1 MRHEGFARSRS
12 ISRPTV
18 QTIAGSVRAL
28 QHLIVSTLLW
38 LALGWAAAA
47 PNGAAP
53 TAAPAGRTA
62 PGAPAPRAPAPRVPA
77 ASDGGF
83 RIPGSFEPIAALWLG
98 FDRGHAAWTA
108 AMAAAL
114 APHVPLRFLVRDE
127 ATAQEARNTL
137 HDLGVEIEGLRF
149 HVDPQAAF
157 FLQDAAVFA
166 RDAQGR
172 IGVVDLK
179 WSGHGLA
186 TWCEHRHAD
195 DAVQAADC
203 ANSIDRERDAL
214 SRTIAAFANA
224 RVIDTEL
231 RLEGGGVE
239 VNGRGVMIAN
249 EALLRSRN
257 PGQSRAEM
265 QRLLLQLPGV
275 RKIVWLPEGPAEDPH
290 LRATITGSHVGWGTG
305 GHTDQF
311 VRFADAN
318 TVLLAWV
325 NEAQAAAHPV
335 ARLTRERMKRN
346 FDILQRATDVDGRPF
361 RIVKV
366 PMPRTLQRPV
376 VLAADADTRFSEQW
390 RADDF
395 APGEQRANGDTLMQ
409 VAPASYL
416 NYVAANGVVLVPDYS
431 NHGTPVAT
439 QNKVRALFERSFP
452 GRRIVFIDSVAANW
466 YAGGPHCATLS
477 QPR

>member
-1 MRHEGFARSRS
+1 
-12 ISRPTV
+12 
-18 QTIAGSVRAL
+18 VRNL
-28 QHLIVSTLLW
+28 QRLFVSMLCLL
-38 LALGWAAAA
+38 AVAATGAAPNAAA
-47 PNGAAP
+47 PSAR
-53 TAAPAGRTA
+53 APAA
-62 PGAPAPRAPAPRVPA
+62 RAPAPQL
-77 ASDGGF
+77 DTGF
-83 RIPGSFEPIAALWLG
+83 RIPGSFEPIGALWLG
-98 FDRGHAAWTA
+98 FDRGHAPWTA
-108 AMAAAL
+108 AMAAVL

-127 ATAQEARNTL
+127 ATAQEARDTL

-149 HVDPQAAF
+149 HVDAQAAF
-157 FLQDAAVFA
+157 FVQDAAVFA
-166 RDAQGR
+166 LDAQGR

-186 TWCEHRHAD
+186 AWCERRHAA
-195 DAVQAADC
+195 DAEQAAAC
-203 ANSIDRERDAL
+203 ANSVEHERDSL
-214 SRTIAAFANA
+214 SRTIAAFASA
-224 RVIDTEL
+224 KVIDTEL
-231 RLEGGGVE
+231 RLEGGGIE
-239 VNGRGVMIAN
+239 VNGRGVLIAN

-257 PGQSRAEM
+257 PAASRAEL

-275 RKIVWLPEGPAEDPH
+275 RKVVWLPDGPAEDPH
-290 LRATITGSHVGWGTG
+290 LRSTITGDYVGWGTG

-311 VRFADAN
+311 VRFADAR

-325 NEAQAAAHPV
+325 SEAQAAAHPV
-335 ARLTRERMKRN
+335 ARLTRERMQRN
-346 FDILQRATDVDGRPF
+346 LEILQRATDVDGRPF
-361 RIVKV
+361 RIIKV
-366 PMPRTLQRPV
+366 PMPRTLERAA
-376 VLAADADTRFSEQW
+376 VLSADANTQFSEQW

-395 APGEQRANGDTLMQ
+395 APSEQRDNGDTVMQ

-431 NHGTPVAT
+431 SHGTPAAT